1 MSRVEFFE
9 GSFKD
14 PVWNERLTHFDAVVT
29 HQAIHELRPKRYA
42 LNLHKQVREVLR
54 PEGSY
59 LVCDHFFGP
68 GGMNN
73 DQLYMTADEH
83 RAAIE
88 SAGYPCV
95 RQVLLKGGLVLHHA
109 N

>member
-1 MSRVEFFE
+1 MRAN
-9 GSFKD
+9 GSAWH
-14 PVWNERLTHFDAVVT
+14 PMLSL
-29 HQAIHELRPKRYA
+29 HQAIHELRHKRYA
-42 LNLHKQVREVLR
+42 LDLHEQVRAVLR
-54 PEGSY
+54 PGGSY

-73 DQLYMTADEH
+73 DQLYMTAAEH

-88 SAGYPCV
+88 SAGYPSV
-95 RQVLLKGGLVLHHA
+95 RQVLLKGGLILHHA